1 AALPDRRTTRLRV
14 SHAFHSPLMD
24 PMLADFAQAL
34 SGITFHPP
42 RIPLVSNLTGALVA
56 PDTAEYW
63 VRHVRETVRF
73 ADGIRTLTD
82 HGVTR
87 FLEIGPD
94 GVLSALVQQSVAD
107 ETLVVP
113 VLRRDRPEESAALA
127 ALAQLFTVG
136 VSVDWSAL
144 FSGTGAR
151 LVDVPTYPFQ
161 HHNYWPVGGY
171 ITGIGTGSGDVRAAG
186 LAAADHPLLR
196 AAVSL
201 ADSDDVVLSGRLSL
215 ATHPWLA
222 DHVVFGRVVV
232 PGTAFVELAVRA
244 GDEVGFGTL
253 DDLTVSTPLVVP
265 DTGAVQIQVRVA
277 ETDDAGR
284 RAVTVYARPD
294 DAAGDAPWTQHAAG
308 VLSDEA
314 LRSEWTGA
322 AQWPP
327 AGAEAVET
335 GELYDDL
342 ADAGLTYGPL
352 FQGLRGVWRRGAEV
366 FAEVALPAGT
376 DAGGFGLHPALL
388 DATLHAVAAAGGTGD
403 PALPF
408 SWEGVSLLASGAT
421 EVRARLV
428 RRDDRDAVAVD
439 LADADGRPVAR
450 VAALVVRPVTSEQ
463 LGGASAAADGALFR
477 VDWTEIPET
486 SAELPAVALVGADE
500 TLGGVVR
507 DAVADVQSYADLDEL
522 AADVEGPVP
531 GLVVA
536 EVRAVGDTVAEDVD
550 GRTHAVVA
558 RVLALVQA
566 WVAEERFR
574 GARLVVLTRG
584 SAVVS
589 AAVHGFVRSAA
600 AEYPGRFAALDA
612 TDAGPDQL
620 GAALRALAADE
631 VDVAVRGDVVVAPR
645 LVRAGGPGSV
655 GVGVEWAGPG

>member
-1 AALPDRRTTRLRV
+1 RD
-14 SHAFHSPLMD
+14 
-24 PMLADFAQAL
+24 
-34 SGITFHPP
+34 
-42 RIPLVSNLTGALVA
+42 
-56 PDTAEYW
+56 
-63 VRHVRETVRF
+63 TVRF
-73 ADGIRTLTD
+73 ADGIRTLTGQ
-82 HGVTR
+82 GVTR

-94 GVLSALVQQSVAD
+94 STLTALIRESVAD

-113 VLRRDRPEESAALA
+113 VLRKDRPEESAALT
-127 ALAQLFTVG
+127 ALGQLFAHG
-136 VSVDWSAL
+136 VSVDWPAL
-144 FSGTGAR
+144 FAGAGAR

-161 HHNYWPVGGY
+161 HQKYWPVGGY
-171 ITGIGTGSGDVRAAG
+171 VTGSGDVRAAG
-186 LAAADHPLLR
+186 LVAADHPLLR

-201 ADSDDVVLSGRLSL
+201 ADSDDTVLAGRLST

-244 GDEVGFGTL
+244 GDEVGFGTIEG
-253 DDLTVSTPLVVP
+253 LTVSTPLVVP

-294 DAAGDAPWTQHAAG
+294 DEAGDAPWTQHAAG
-308 VLSDEA
+308 VLSDEPV
-314 LRSEWTGA
+314 RTEWSDAG
-322 AQWPP
+322 QWPP
-327 AGAEAVET
+327 AGAERVEP
-335 GELYDDL
+335 GDLYEDL

-408 SWEGVSLLASGAT
+408 AWEGVSLLASGAT

-439 LADADGRPVAR
+439 LADAEGRPVAQ

-463 LGGASAAADGALFR
+463 LGGASAAAAGSLFR
-477 VDWTEIPET
+477 VDWAEVPKT
-486 SAELPAVALVGADE
+486 SPELPAVALLGVGEA
-500 TLGGVVR
+500 LGDMVR
-507 DAVADVQSYADLDEL
+507 DAVADVRSYTGLDEL
-522 AADVEGPVP
+522 AADGDRPVP

-536 EVRAVGDTVAEDVD
+536 AVGPDGGTVTDMA
-550 GRTHAVVA
+550 GQTHAAVA
-558 RVLALVQA
+558 RALALVQA

-574 GARLVVLTRG
+574 SARLVVLTQC
-584 SAVVS
+584 SAAVS
-589 AAVHGFVRSAA
+589 AAVRGLVRSAA
-600 AEYPGRFAALDA
+600 AEYPGRFAALEA
-612 TDAGPDQL
+612 TDAGADQVD
-620 GAALRALAADE
+620 AALRALAVEE

-645 LVRAGGPGSV
+645 LVRAGRSG
-655 GVGVEWAGPG
+655 GVGVEWAGSGAVVVTGGTGGLGAVVARHLVRVHGVRELVLLSRRGLDA